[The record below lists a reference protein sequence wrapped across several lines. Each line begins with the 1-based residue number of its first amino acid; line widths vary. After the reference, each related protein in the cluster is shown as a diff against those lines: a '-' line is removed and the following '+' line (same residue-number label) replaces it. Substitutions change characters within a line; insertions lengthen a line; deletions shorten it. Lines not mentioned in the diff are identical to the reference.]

1 VTKPYGPIVGQIHLD
16 DGTHTKFIWV
26 DEQGLQ
32 NPAGNAVGSM
42 VDTFAGP
49 VMLQP
54 NWVATPIRSLTF
66 PGYLFPIASSVTVTT
81 GQKEMMDWFRKVYD
95 RIGKPGINSRVTIG
109 NSYYRGFPDAVEI
122 NKFKS
127 HGKILGY
134 NFDLRPNEGA
144 WIQSYRSAINPG
156 GFARIRYDSPFLE
169 RSSTATIASTPFLI
183 NNPGDMPTKL
193 VCTLTFSAAIRTT
206 RFFLRVIPKDGQQA
220 QRVALTPN
228 SSGVAYV
235 SELDN
240 VYLAPGD
247 NYLRVEEASG
257 AYVTTSTIHIS
268 CYGTKWRYSSPSGP
282 DLWPT
287 LAASRRT
294 RGYYSTS
301 TTSTSSQSIRFPDEV
316 RQGTIDNYN
325 ANNAGVIVEAD
336 SNNVLRAS
344 EDHDNVT
351 YWTVNN
357 ASVTPNN
364 IASPN
369 NTNTGDRITNTAL
382 LGGVY
387 QDYTTSAASKWT
399 FSLFAKTATSGTTI
413 NLAIDDITGGA
424 PGTNLVSTNFTI
436 TSSWQRFSVTT
447 PASVASARILRVQ
460 IGIPNVIGGN
470 ADVWGSQLEALSYR
484 SSYIPSPTWAST
496 SNSFRGMDTI
506 YLDNPHN
513 YLAYSNDFF
522 KQTTTQGTPGL
533 WFLDSGCTISNTR
546 VAGPDI
552 TPLTA
557 TQITYAASGDYIEQ
571 TIINSEMLTGLTRVV
586 LSGWVRNSSTTAR
599 SSILFGIV
607 NQAGTSIN
615 SATFTT
621 YENWTRFAIPFNI
634 SAGTT
639 VGRIRIEGTGA
650 NTQYIYGLQLTN
662 HAWVGDT
669 SSPIPELPEVYTE
682 TQASPILPDN
692 TGNWPVWMSQNG
704 YVQFDIRNN
713 ETSRPDAE
721 GRLFFGGFSNTGAI
735 PEHPVCYR
743 ASATTSANNNVTFYR
758 RTIASGIV
766 AAIDTAVNLY
776 DGAFHTIRLE
786 WFNYVLNNARIMQVK
801 LFIDGVLRQTTNAGA
816 SETAWATP
824 PKMIFAQGRNVMI
837 STQTFRCNSVYK
849 NISMGVPELPAGAIP
864 AEY

>member
-1 VTKPYGPIVGQIHLD
+1 MTKPYGPIVGQIHLD

-81 GQKEMMDWFRKVYD
+81 GQKEMMDWFRKVYT
-95 RIGKPGINSRVTIG
+95 RITVPGKNSKVVIG

-144 WIQSYRSAINPG
+144 WIQSYGTAVNPG
-156 GFARIRYDSPFLE
+156 GFARINDDKPSTVAT
-169 RSSTATIASTPFLI
+169 SSSSIASTPFLV

-193 VCTLTFSAAIRTT
+193 VCTLSFSAAIRTT

-247 NYLRVEEASG
+247 NYIRVEEASG
-257 AYVTTSTIHIS
+257 AYVTTSTIHIN

-287 LAASRRT
+287 LVTSRAT
-294 RGYYSTS
+294 RGYYSIS
-301 TTSTSSQSIRFPDEV
+301 TTSTSSQNIKGPEGARY
-316 RQGTIDNYN
+316 GTIDNYV
-325 ANNAGVIVEAD
+325 AANAGVIVESD
-336 SNNVLRAS
+336 STNVLRAS

-351 YWTVNN
+351 YWSVNN
-357 ASVTPNN
+357 ATVTPNN

-387 QDYTTSAASKWT
+387 QDYTTTAASKWT
-399 FSLFAKTATSGTTI
+399 FSVFAKTGTSGTTI
-413 NLAIDDITGGA
+413 TLNIDDMTGG
-424 PGTNLVSTNFTI
+424 GFGVVLVSTNFTI

-447 PASVASARILRVQ
+447 PASVANGSILRVR
-460 IGIPNVIGGN
+460 IGIPNVLGGN

-599 SSILFGIV
+599 SSIIFRLV
-607 NQAGTSIN
+607 NQSGTNIG

-621 YENWTRFAIPFNI
+621 YENWTRFSYPINI
-634 SAGTT
+634 AAGTT

-662 HAWVGDT
+662 HPWIGDT

-692 TGNWPVWMSQNG
+692 ASNWPVWMSQNG

-713 ETSRPDAE
+713 ETSRPDLE
-721 GRLFFGGFSNTGAI
+721 RRLFFGGFSNT
-735 PEHPVCYR
+735 
-743 ASATTSANNNVTFYR
+743 SANTNHPMFYR
-758 RTIASGIV
+758 SSGASSAQNDVVFARVTNLGAGV
-766 AAIDTAVNLY
+766 FAVNTAVNLY
-776 DGAFHTIRLE
+776 DGNFHTVKLE
-786 WFNYVLNNARIMQVK
+786 WFNYVLNGSRVIRVTVT
-801 LFIDGVLRQTTNAGA
+801 IDGNAA
-816 SETAWATP
+816 SQDAAAGTSSWRTP
-824 PKMIFAQGRNVMI
+824 PKLIFAQGRVAVG
-837 STQTFRCNSVYK
+837 STTIMTCNSVYK
-849 NISMGVPELPAGAIP
+849 NIVMGVPELPAGAIP